1 MSNVEI
7 SSINLHP
14 NPNNGLFSLDLST
27 SSQIIIINTL
37 GQVVF
42 NEKMNAGK
50 VNLDI
55 LNFANGIY
63 FVNVI
68 QDNKQQSVK
77 IIKE

>member
-1 MSNVEI
+1 MTQIKHQMEFAKN
-7 SSINLHP
+7 
-14 NPNNGLFSLDLST
+14 T
-27 SSQIIIINTL
+27 SPYTLLLVIIIINTL